1 MPPSAQ
7 PRVFRSYARKDGA
20 PLAQRLQIDLK
31 EQGFDA
37 WLDTQRITGGATW
50 TTDIE
55 HALDGAEF
63 VLVLMTSGS
72 YVSEICRAEQ
82 HRCLRKGRRLV
93 PVLAASGADRPLN
106 VYARR
111 YRDFFDASNYDVRLG
126 ELTTYVRGNNVATD
140 AADTQAVVTQ

>member
-1 MPPSAQ
+1 MSQSEPN
-7 PRVFRSYARKDGA
+7 RIFVSYAHRDGA
-20 PLAQRLQIDLK
+20 DLARRLQADLTAN
-31 EQGFDA
+31 GFDA
-37 WLDTQRITGGATW
+37 WLDAHRLEAPAVWSTE
-50 TTDIE
+50 IE
-55 HALDGAEF
+55 REIDAREVTVAL
-63 VLVLMTSGS
+63 LTPGS
-72 YVSEICRAEQ
+72 YESEICRAEQ

-126 ELTTYVRGNNVATD
+126 ELITYVRGNNVATD